1 MGEALFVVMMTSV
14 SILAAVAVLWIAVY
28 SRSRVREMEHRERLA
43 MIERGL
49 VPPPERDPAQFEQRL
64 MPTRIS
70 QKRARSRSAG
80 VLMIGFGLALMILIT
95 FTGGG
100 FEIGVGIGGAFAIVG
115 AAFFVN
121 SLLIDDQHTAP
132 VEPRSSTPSGNPL
145 GPTS

>member
-1 MGEALFVVMMTSV
+1 MGDALFVVMMTSV

-70 QKRARSRSAG
+70 QKRSRSRSAG
-80 VLMIGFGLALMILIT
+80 VLMIGFGLALMTLIT
-95 FTGGG
+95 FTGGA
-100 FEIGVGIGGAFAIVG
+100 FEIGVGIGGAFAILG

-121 SLLIDDQHTAP
+121 SLLIDQHPAP
-132 VEPRSSTPSGNPL
+132 VEPSGSPQAHDPL